1 MAETTTQTAQQSDP
15 EASQAAVP
23 RGGGA
28 PGLQRLKVWD
38 PWVRAFHWLLVI
50 GLVLAWY
57 SAEYGFG
64 GLGKTWHMRIGT
76 AVLGLIVFRV
86 LWGLVGSQTARFSHF
101 VKGPGTVRGY
111 LKSLRRRDP
120 TPIGHNPLGG
130 WAVVALLLLAAAQ
143 PITGLFASD
152 DILASGYLANDV
164 PPGVQDAIGGLH
176 KDLFWVLLGFVGL
189 HVVVTVA
196 YLPLKR
202 ENLIRWMVTGRRP
215 APASWREPWFASPLR
230 ALACVAVAAGVAVA
244 IPLIWG

>member
-1 MAETTTQTAQQSDP
+1 MAERTADTDVEPKSG
-15 EASQAAVP
+15 QAP
-23 RGGGA
+23 DKMGA
-28 PGLQRLKVWD
+28 PGRQQLKVWD
-38 PWVRAFHWLLVI
+38 PWVRLFHWLLVI

-64 GLGKTWHMRIGT
+64 ELGKTWHMRIGT

-101 VKGPGTVRGY
+101 VKGPGAVRAY
-111 LKSLRRRDP
+111 LQAARRREP
-120 TPIGHNPLGG
+120 TPIGHNPVGG
-130 WAVVALLLLAAAQ
+130 WAVVVLLLLAAAQ

-164 PPGVQDAIGGLH
+164 PAGVQDAIGGLH

-189 HVVVTVA
+189 HVVATIG
-196 YLPLKR
+196 YLPLKG
-202 ENLIRWMVTGRRP
+202 ENLVRWMISGRRP
-215 APASWREPWFASPLR
+215 APAGWREPWFASPVR
-230 ALACVAVAAGVAVA
+230 ALACVVIAAGVALA

>member
-1 MAETTTQTAQQSDP
+1 MAERTADG
-15 EASQAAVP
+15 QAQAGQAPAGQVP
-23 RGGGA
+23 RGTSA
-28 PGLQRLKVWD
+28 PEPRRLKVWD
-38 PWVRAFHWLLVI
+38 PWVRAFHWLLVV

-76 AVLGLIVFRV
+76 AVLGLILFRV

-101 VKGPGTVRGY
+101 VKGPGRVLGY
-111 LKSLRRRDP
+111 LKALRRRDP

-130 WAVVALLLLAAAQ
+130 WAVVVLLLLAAAQ

-164 PPGVQDAIGGLH
+164 PGRVQDAIGGLH

-189 HVVVTVA
+189 HVVVTIG
-196 YLPLKR
+196 YLPLKG
-202 ENLIRWMVTGRRP
+202 ENLVRWMVTGRRP
-215 APASWREPWFASPLR
+215 APASWREPWFASPVR
-230 ALACVAVAAGVAVA
+230 AVACVVIAAGIALA